1 MIEEILKDI
10 NKLALLAAAGLIG
23 FQAVK
28 SLFIKPPPSD
38 DSVSPCTDEPN
49 VNGEK

>member
-1 MIEEILKDI
+1 MIEEILKDV

-23 FQAVK
+23 YQMIR
-28 SLFIKPPPSD
+28 SLFIKPPSD
-38 DSVSPCTDEPN
+38 DSVSPCTDEHN